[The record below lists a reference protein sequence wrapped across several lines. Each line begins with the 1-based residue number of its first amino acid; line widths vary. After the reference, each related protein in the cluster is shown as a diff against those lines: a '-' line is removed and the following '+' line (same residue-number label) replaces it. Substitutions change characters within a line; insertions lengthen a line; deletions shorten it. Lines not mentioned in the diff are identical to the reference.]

1 MYTNQN
7 NFTLSFSTLKMTNKK
22 TFALLLFWFFFI
34 FAFSYL
40 IPDFSNNYRY
50 MMVEGEDRLI
60 ASFYDIVVSQY
71 RHYFS
76 WGGRTPP
83 HVLASSLLYL
93 GKGVTAFATAACY
106 LILVYLIFKISC
118 IEKQVFTKH
127 FNKILFITTMLWIC
141 TRNYGEVFFMT
152 VTACNYFFTT
162 TFILFLC
169 TYFAKGFVSNE
180 NFKKQNFSKALL
192 PLFFILGVIAGWC
205 NENTGFAICFA
216 SFLAMVHFYLHKK
229 LNTVHL
235 CLFLGFC
242 AGFLIL
248 VLSPGNHVRLENME
262 KGSFDY
268 FEHIFTAMEI
278 FLLSLLENSLLLI
291 AMAYLFYLSVKHKII
306 YKYKEQYL
314 QALYLFIVGFASLA
328 IMIFSPNFPARSST
342 PFTFFSIA
350 TVLCL
355 YNIVNK
361 EEIKVMSPVKQ
372 KVLYGLA
379 LLYFAI
385 TASNAYGALFTI
397 RDDCKQRDVQIQKMI
412 SEGQK
417 DLVVEP
423 FRVQT
428 SRYIFVA
435 DVRQD
440 PKYFANQILTRYY
453 HLNSIRR
460 SCDYKKS
467 KYPATDL
474 HLIQEYGKKVC
485 ESSK

>member
-1 MYTNQN
+1 M
-7 NFTLSFSTLKMTNKK
+7 
-22 TFALLLFWFFFI
+22 
-34 FAFSYL
+34 
-40 IPDFSNNYRY
+40 
-50 MMVEGEDRLI
+50 
-60 ASFYDIVVSQY
+60 
-71 RHYFS
+71 
-76 WGGRTPP
+76 
-83 HVLASSLLYL
+83 
-93 GKGVTAFATAACY
+93 
-106 LILVYLIFKISC
+106 
-118 IEKQVFTKH
+118 
-127 FNKILFITTMLWIC
+127 
-141 TRNYGEVFFMT
+141 
-152 VTACNYFFTT
+152 
-162 TFILFLC
+162 
-169 TYFAKGFVSNE
+169 
-180 NFKKQNFSKALL
+180 
-192 PLFFILGVIAGWC
+192 
-205 NENTGFAICFA
+205 
-216 SFLAMVHFYLHKK
+216 
-229 LNTVHL
+229 HL

-314 QALYLFIVGFASLA
+314 QALYLFIVGVASLA

-485 ESSK
+485 EPSK